1 MDEFLV
7 KVLIWHTAD
16 QTYYEPG
23 SVVRLDHLTQDEIA
37 QLVRDGVVEP
47 QQKVEKHAKKGDN
60 E

>member
-1 MDEFLV
+1 MDEYLV
-7 KVLIWHTAD
+7 KTLIWHTAD
-16 QTYYEPG
+16 QAYYEPG

-47 QQKVEKHAKKGDN
+47 QQKTDKHVKKGDN